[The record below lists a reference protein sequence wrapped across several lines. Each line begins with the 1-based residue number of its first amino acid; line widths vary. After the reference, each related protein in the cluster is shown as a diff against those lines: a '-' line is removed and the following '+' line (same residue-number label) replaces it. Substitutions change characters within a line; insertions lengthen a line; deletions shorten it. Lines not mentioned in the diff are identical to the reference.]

1 MKKIVALV
9 LSLVMALSLCTVAF
23 AADVKDG
30 DTLYDKD
37 GKEYTFVAANA
48 KKNGSGNIAFF
59 EGDGATD
66 TYVECKKDTKDA
78 IALYEDEE
86 VLNGDTAVMYVVAE
100 DDVYYQLT
108 AEKFVKAEKWSCTND
123 EHDDAWVAD
132 GVYYVEADKDEDNYT
147 NMLVDGK
154 IVAVV
159 EDDSYIQ
166 GSHLLYQ
173 YKSKEVSTGVYVYKC
188 AFCGKE
194 FNAAMVKAYAGKNYV
209 EYEVTADLLNAVYNY
224 KEDQVFDNFDKYVAK
239 VLKSLKLDGDE
250 FDYGTLYLIGEAKA
264 DDTAKDGISSPKTF
278 DAGIAM
284 YVGMSLLSVAGGAV
298 VIGKKKEF

>member
-23 AADVKDG
+23 AAVKDD

-37 GKEYTFVAANA
+37 GKEYTFVAASA

-59 EGDGATD
+59 QGEDATD
-66 TYVECKKDTKDA
+66 TYVECKKGTKDA
-78 IALYEDEE
+78 IALYEDDE
-86 VLNGDTAVMYVVAE
+86 VLNGDTAVLYVVE
-100 DDVYYQLT
+100 EENVYYQLT

-123 EHDDAWVAD
+123 EHADAWLDD
-132 GVYYVEADKDEDNYT
+132 GVYYVEADEDEIGQ
-147 NMLVDGK
+147 NMLVEAGK
-154 IVAVV
+154 IVEVV
-159 EDDSYIQ
+159 KDSTYIQ

-209 EYEVTADLLNAVYNY
+209 EYEITDDLWGAINGPEQNT
-224 KEDQVFDNFDKYVAK
+224 NWGKYVTK
-239 VLKSLKLDGDE
+239 VLKSLNLDADD

-264 DDTAKDGISSPKTF
+264 DTTKDGIASPKTF

>member
-23 AADVKDG
+23 ADVKDG

-37 GKEYTFVAANA
+37 GNEYEFVAASA

-59 EGDGATD
+59 QGEDATD
-66 TYVECKKDTKDA
+66 TYVECKKGTKDA
-78 IALYEDEE
+78 IALYEDDE
-86 VLNGDTAVMYVVAE
+86 VFNGDTPVMYVVE
-100 DDVYYQLT
+100 EENVYYQLT

-123 EHDDAWVAD
+123 EHADAWLDD
-132 GVYYVEADKDEDNYT
+132 GVYYVEADEDEIGQ
-147 NMLVDGK
+147 NMLVEAGK

-159 EDDSYIQ
+159 EDDTYIQ

-209 EYEVTADLLNAVYNY
+209 EYEVTPALLNAVYNY

-264 DDTAKDGISSPKTF
+264 DTTKDGIASPKTF

>member
-23 AADVKDG
+23 ADVKDG

-37 GKEYTFVAANA
+37 GNEYEFVAASA

-59 EGDGATD
+59 QGEDATD
-66 TYVECKKDTKDA
+66 TYVECKKGTKDA
-78 IALYEDEE
+78 IALYEDDE

-123 EHDDAWVAD
+123 EHADAWLDD
-132 GVYYVEADKDEDNYT
+132 GVYYVEADEDEIGQ
-147 NMLVDGK
+147 NMLVEAGK

-159 EDDSYIQ
+159 EDDTYIQ

-209 EYEVTADLLNAVYNY
+209 EYEITADLWGAINGPEQNT
-224 KEDQVFDNFDKYVAK
+224 NWGKYVTK
-239 VLKSLKLDGDE
+239 VLKSLNLDADD

-264 DDTAKDGISSPKTF
+264 DTTKDGIASPKTF

>member
-23 AADVKDG
+23 ADVKDG

-37 GKEYTFVAANA
+37 GKEYTFVAEKA

-59 EGDGATD
+59 QGEEGTD
-66 TYVECKKDTKDA
+66 TYVKCAKGTKDA

-86 VLNGDTAVMYVVAE
+86 VLNGDTAVLYVVE
-100 DDVYYQLT
+100 EENVYYQLT

-123 EHDDAWVAD
+123 EHADAWLDD
-132 GVYYVEADKDEDNYT
+132 GVYYVEADEDEIGQ
-147 NMLVDGK
+147 NMLVEDGK
-154 IVAVV
+154 IVEVV
-159 EDDSYIQ
+159 EDDTYIQ

-209 EYEVTADLLNAVYNY
+209 EYEITDDLWGAINGPEQNT
-224 KEDQVFDNFDKYVAK
+224 NWGKYVTK
-239 VLKSLKLDGDE
+239 VLKSLKLDADD

-264 DDTAKDGISSPKTF
+264 DTTKDGIASPKTF

>member
-23 AADVKDG
+23 ADVKDG

-37 GKEYTFVAANA
+37 GNEYEFVAASA

-59 EGDGATD
+59 QGEDATD
-66 TYVECKKDTKDA
+66 TYVECKKGTKDA
-78 IALYEDEE
+78 IALYEDDE
-86 VLNGDTAVMYVVAE
+86 VLNGDTAVLYVVE
-100 DDVYYQLT
+100 EKNVYYQLT

-123 EHDDAWVAD
+123 EHADAWLDD
-132 GVYYVEADKDEDNYT
+132 GVYYVEADEDEIGQ
-147 NMLVDGK
+147 NMLVEAGK
-154 IVAVV
+154 IVEVV
-159 EDDSYIQ
+159 KDSTYIQ

-209 EYEVTADLLNAVYNY
+209 EYEITDDLWGAINAEQNT
-224 KEDQVFDNFDKYVAK
+224 NWGKYVTK
-239 VLKSLKLDGDE
+239 VLKSLNLDADD

-264 DDTAKDGISSPKTF
+264 DTTKDGIASPKTF

>member
-23 AADVKDG
+23 AAVKDG

-78 IALYEDEE
+78 IALYEDKE

-209 EYEVTADLLNAVYNY
+209 EYEITDDLWGAINGPEQNT
-224 KEDQVFDNFDKYVAK
+224 NWGKYVTK
-239 VLKSLKLDGDE
+239 VLKSLNLDADD

-264 DDTAKDGISSPKTF
+264 DTTKDGIASPKTF

>member
-23 AADVKDG
+23 ADVKDG

-37 GKEYTFVAANA
+37 GKEYTFVAEKA

-59 EGDGATD
+59 QGEEGTD
-66 TYVECKKDTKDA
+66 TYVKCAKGTKDA

-86 VLNGDTAVMYVVAE
+86 VLNGDTAVLYVVE
-100 DDVYYQLT
+100 EENVYYQLT

-123 EHDDAWVAD
+123 EHADAWLDD
-132 GVYYVEADKDEDNYT
+132 GVYYVEADEDEIGQ
-147 NMLVDGK
+147 NMLVEDGK
-154 IVAVV
+154 IVEVV
-159 EDDSYIQ
+159 EDDTYIQ

-209 EYEVTADLLNAVYNY
+209 EYEITADLWGAINGPEQNT
-224 KEDQVFDNFDKYVAK
+224 NWGKYVTK
-239 VLKSLKLDGDE
+239 VLKSLNLDADD

-264 DDTAKDGISSPKTF
+264 DTTNTGVSSPKTF

-284 YVGMSLLSVAGGAV
+284 YVGMSLLSVAGGAA

>member
-23 AADVKDG
+23 ADVKDG

-37 GKEYTFVAANA
+37 GNEYEFVAASA

-59 EGDGATD
+59 QGEDATD
-66 TYVECKKDTKDA
+66 TYVECKKGTKDA
-78 IALYEDEE
+78 IALYEDDE
-86 VLNGDTAVMYVVAE
+86 VLNGDTAVLYVVE
-100 DDVYYQLT
+100 EENVYYQLT

-123 EHDDAWVAD
+123 EHADAWLDD
-132 GVYYVEADKDEDNYT
+132 GVYYVEADEDEIGQ
-147 NMLVDGK
+147 NMLVEAGK

-159 EDDSYIQ
+159 EDDTYIQ

-209 EYEVTADLLNAVYNY
+209 EYEITADLWGAINGPEQNT
-224 KEDQVFDNFDKYVAK
+224 NWGKYVTK
-239 VLKSLKLDGDE
+239 VLKSLNLDADD

-264 DDTAKDGISSPKTF
+264 DTTKDGIASPKTF

>member
-23 AADVKDG
+23 ADVKDG

-37 GKEYTFVAANA
+37 GKEYTFVAEKA

-59 EGDGATD
+59 QGEEGTD
-66 TYVECKKDTKDA
+66 TYVKCAKGTKDA

-86 VLNGDTAVMYVVAE
+86 VLNGDTAVLYVVE
-100 DDVYYQLT
+100 EENVYYQLT

-123 EHDDAWVAD
+123 EHADAWLDD
-132 GVYYVEADKDEDNYT
+132 GVYYVEADEDEIGQ
-147 NMLVDGK
+147 NMLVEDGK
-154 IVAVV
+154 IVEVV
-159 EDDSYIQ
+159 EDDTYIQ

-209 EYEVTADLLNAVYNY
+209 EYEITADLWGAINGPKQNTNLG
-224 KEDQVFDNFDKYVAK
+224 KYVTK
-239 VLKSLKLDGDE
+239 VLKSLNLDKDD

-264 DDTAKDGISSPKTF
+264 DTTKDGISSPKTF

>member
-23 AADVKDG
+23 AAVKDG

-78 IALYEDEE
+78 IALYEDDE

-100 DDVYYQLT
+100 DDVYYELT

-123 EHDDAWVAD
+123 EHADAWLDD

-209 EYEVTADLLNAVYNY
+209 EYEITADLWGAINGPEQNT
-224 KEDQVFDNFDKYVAK
+224 NWGKYVTK
-239 VLKSLKLDGDE
+239 VLKNLNLDADD

-264 DDTAKDGISSPKTF
+264 DTTKDGIASPKTF

>member
-23 AADVKDG
+23 AAVKDG
-30 DTLYDKD
+30 DTFYGENED
-37 GKEYTFVAANA
+37 GEVVEFTYVAEKA
-48 KKNGSGNIAFF
+48 KKNGTGNIAYYQG
-59 EGDGATD
+59 ENATD
-66 TYVECKKDTKDA
+66 TYVECAKGTKDA

-86 VLNGDTAVMYVVAE
+86 ILNGDTPVVYVVAE
-100 DDVYYQLT
+100 ENVKYQLT

-123 EHDDAWVAD
+123 EHADAWLDD
-132 GVYYVEADKDEDNYT
+132 GVYYVEADEDEIGQ
-147 NMLVDGK
+147 NMLVEDGK
-154 IVAVV
+154 IVEVV
-159 EDDSYIQ
+159 EDDTYIQ
-166 GSHLLYQ
+166 GTHLLYQ

-194 FNAAMVKAYAGKNYV
+194 FNAATVKAYAGKNYV
-209 EYEVTADLLNAVYNY
+209 EYEITEYLEDAIVNPDNANY
-224 KEDQVFDNFDKYVAK
+224 GPYVKK
-239 VLKSLKLDGDE
+239 VLKSLNLTWPDD

-264 DDTAKDGISSPKTF
+264 DTTKTDGISSPKTF